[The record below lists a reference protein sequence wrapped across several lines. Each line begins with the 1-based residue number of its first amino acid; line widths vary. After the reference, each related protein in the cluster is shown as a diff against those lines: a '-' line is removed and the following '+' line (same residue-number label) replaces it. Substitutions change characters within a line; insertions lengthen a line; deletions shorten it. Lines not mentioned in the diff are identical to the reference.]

1 MGIPNLSYAV
11 SIGTYPG
18 ILSIGYIFSGWIKTE
33 NRRKSVLKQNDGHL
47 ARDGGVGRSV
57 P

>member
-18 ILSIGYIFSGWIKTE
+18 ILSIGYIKAE